1 MKPNQEEKRTT
12 PKERTSHQKFILYS
26 FFFFFLRDYILCKK
40 PCVEPVYLE
49 MLRIP
54 GKNLIPHHWQDL
66 VKWYLY
72 SRVMVGD
79 GGNVVGKEEENK
91 ELGLR
96 IGN

>member
-1 MKPNQEEKRTT
+1 
-12 PKERTSHQKFILYS
+12 
-26 FFFFFLRDYILCKK
+26 
-40 PCVEPVYLE
+40 